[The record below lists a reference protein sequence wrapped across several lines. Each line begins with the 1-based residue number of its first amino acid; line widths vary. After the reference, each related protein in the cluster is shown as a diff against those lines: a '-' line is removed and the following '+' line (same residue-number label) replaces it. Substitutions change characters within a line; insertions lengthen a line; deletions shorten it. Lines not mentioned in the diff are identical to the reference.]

1 MNCDPNTHFDNS
13 IVDEDTNEK
22 KYAKRVVNAC
32 ANDDEAHWTSRE
44 WTKRMFWRSFS
55 TVKSRSC
62 ESQSK
67 CIQRDRQK
75 RTSETSRK
83 DVSWFGK
90 RNENRKRT
98 STHQRT
104 LHPKCDA
111 TNWSDGDECAQM
123 ADHVEQHRRWTTDG
137 KERIAEIVWRF
148 CCSFCFWSF
157 AISLIR
163 SLALARFFIIFNAWN
178 VCVCARS
185 FFWQRCAW
193 TITQSSAKEVNS
205 IENTDGF
212 VNCVS
217 FSLAWPAHDCLGV
230 CFPFILC
237 LGENWNN
244 CMLLKPKM
252 CTHNAPILTLTI
264 PTILFVL
271 LLRLSLIS
279 NWK

>member
-1 MNCDPNTHFDNS
+1 M
-13 IVDEDTNEK
+13 
-22 KYAKRVVNAC
+22 NAC

-111 TNWSDGDECAQM
+111 TNWSDCDECAQM

-185 FFWQRCAW
+185 FFLATMCMNDYAVISKRSQQHRKHRRIRKLRFIFARL
-193 TITQSSAKEVNS
+193 TSA
-205 IENTDGF
+205 
-212 VNCVS
+212 
-217 FSLAWPAHDCLGV
+217 
-230 CFPFILC
+230 
-237 LGENWNN
+237 
-244 CMLLKPKM
+244 
-252 CTHNAPILTLTI
+252 
-264 PTILFVL
+264 
-271 LLRLSLIS
+271 RLSRCVFPVHSLPRR
-279 NWK
+279 NLK